1 MKKLVLFL
9 VLSLLSINQLI
20 AQSTEDLVT
29 KIRRQYNEVSSME
42 NNRQSISCQNGSSFV
57 YRNMGG
63 QNMKFPQSAKKCTY
77 PGGYTII
84 TSKFED
90 WEFGASAKFYFL
102 NGQLFFVFANV
113 SNVASGYEYR
123 TYYNNGSVIRVLQK
137 GGVFGEESKVNQDVT
152 YNSDGSWVK
161 KFNSERLRQSVSML
175 K

>member
-1 MKKLVLFL
+1 MKKLVFL
-9 VLSLLSINQLI
+9 LILSVISVNQIN

-29 KIRRQYNEVSSME
+29 IIRRQYNEVSNME
-42 NNRQSISCQNGSSFV
+42 NNRQSISCQNGSSFT
-57 YRNMGG
+57 YRNIGG
-63 QNMKFPQSAKKCTY
+63 QNMKFPQSAKKCSY

-90 WEFGASAKFYFL
+90 WEFGASVKFYFL
-102 NGQLFFVFANV
+102 NGQLFFVYANV

-123 TYYNNGSVIRVLQK
+123 TYYKNGSVIRVLQK

-161 KFNSERLRQSVSML
+161 KFNSERLRQSTSML
-175 K
+175 R

>member
-9 VLSLLSINQLI
+9 MLSLLSINQLI

-161 KFNSERLRQSVSML
+161 KFNSERLRQSISML